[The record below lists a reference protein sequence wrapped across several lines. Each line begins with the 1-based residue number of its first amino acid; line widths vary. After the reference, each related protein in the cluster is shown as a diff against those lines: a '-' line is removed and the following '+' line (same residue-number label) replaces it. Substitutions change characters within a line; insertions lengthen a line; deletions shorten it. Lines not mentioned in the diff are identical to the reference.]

1 MHYSS
6 LIPTA
11 TGTETPWLCDHSLC
25 TAVIFLSPILE
36 DPREDPDEKN
46 LLILFVR
53 DSPFVCSSGVIINQS
68 VLGIGIE
75 FPIRV
80 DLEKKKRVDLV
91 STSQFHTT
99 FPATHLRELLFHQ
112 LHSSEGHSS
121 I

>member
-80 DLEKKKRVDLV
+80 DLV

>member
-25 TAVIFLSPILE
+25 TAVIFLSLILE

-68 VLGIGIE
+68 VLGIGTE
-75 FPIRV
+75 FPI
-80 DLEKKKRVDLV
+80 RVDLV